1 MLVLAVVGV
10 PVAAAAALNAG
21 ADHAKP
27 ASGQQFSGTWLTSVT
42 LTNAPPGVAPTF
54 MALDTFLPSGEL
66 LVSSSQAAPASRS
79 LAHGGWVRTG
89 NRRFASS
96 FIWFRFDATGAF
108 VGMQRVRRTMTLAA
122 DLVTFSA
129 TDVVEVLTPT
139 GAVVATAQA
148 TETGKRLSVRG
159 A

>member
-1 MLVLAVVGV
+1 
-10 PVAAAAALNAG
+10 
-21 ADHAKP
+21 
-27 ASGQQFSGTWLTSVT
+27 
-42 LTNAPPGVAPTF
+42 
-54 MALDTFLPSGEL
+54 
-66 LVSSSQAAPASRS
+66 
-79 LAHGGWVRTG
+79 
-89 NRRFASS
+89 
-96 FIWFRFDATGAF
+96 
-108 VGMQRVRRTMTLAA
+108 MQRVRRTMTLAA